1 MDDERRVGLAATESH
16 SSYSTQTQG
25 GLHCVYGSVAPLS
38 CSRCARFQRIQGWV
52 IVEGA
57 SSATHAGS
65 SFFVTRGNEIFF
77 VPPERV
83 RFHLAPLPAPRDRR
97 GKHSDL
103 RGEFEHGGAFR
114 AKMSKH
120 IFHVNVL
127 AFTVAICQLEIPE
140 LQPVQF
146 MVVTGSPGT
155 KNTCEMDPRP
165 PERSSCFTLAFV
177 ECAPVL
183 WIAPDDPQAMGQCDQ
198 DSVQVLCVMVSAGP
212 WWCRR
217 VLLGGLNKWDITG
230 PRV

>member
-1 MDDERRVGLAATESH
+1 MYTSPKILSTFVGLGYSNTTIKEARLCLLECCAAELLSLCPVPTNPRFGNRRGGILSYTWDRV
-16 SSYSTQTQG
+16 SSS
-25 GLHCVYGSVAPLS
+25 
-38 CSRCARFQRIQGWV
+38 
-52 IVEGA
+52 
-57 SSATHAGS
+57 
-65 SFFVTRGNEIFF
+65 RGNEIFF

-155 KNTCEMDPRP
+155 KNTCEMDPHP
-165 PERSSCFTLAFV
+165 PRSPPTPKQWVSTTRTRF
-177 ECAPVL
+177 
-183 WIAPDDPQAMGQCDQ
+183 
-198 DSVQVLCVMVSAGP
+198 QVLCWCAGR

-217 VLLGGLNKWDITG
+217 VLDRDSPACGGSVPVASARGASTTATTG
-230 PRV
+230 HNRD